1 MGPLE
6 GIKVLDLTTM
16 VSGPVATA
24 MLADQGAEVIKVE
37 GFGGEQMRHIG
48 PPHNSV
54 PSAFFSCNRG
64 KRSICLDL
72 KTEDGK
78 EILRKLAAEADVFVQ
93 NFRPGAIDRMGF
105 SEAELRKLNEKLIYV
120 SISGFGEKGP
130 YAHKRVYDPVIQA
143 LSCATDIQTNRETG
157 RPQMFRIIVADKVT
171 SLNAAQ
177 AITAALFARERN
189 GKGQHIKISM
199 LDAMLSFFWP
209 EGMAGLV
216 YKDME
221 FDVTKFQGKMDLI
234 YETKDRFITAGAVS
248 DKEWKGL
255 CTAIGRKDLID
266 DERFATSSARFV
278 NSEERKQLTAAE
290 IAKFSSDEMME
301 RLEAEDVPCA
311 VLLNRMELM
320 DHEQIVSNESILKID
335 MGDFGEVRQARPAAR
350 FDVTPATVD
359 KPAPKLG
366 EHSRAILSE
375 LGYSDADQD
384 ALISNKAVK
393 VFGA

>member
-48 PPHNSV
+48 PPHNDV

-72 KTEDGK
+72 KTEGGK
-78 EILRKLAAEADVFVQ
+78 EVLRKLAAQADVFVQ

-216 YKDME
+216 YRDME

-255 CTAIGRKDLID
+255 CTAIGREDLIE

-278 NSEERKQLTAAE
+278 NSEERKQLTANE
-290 IAKFSSDEMME
+290 IAKFSSDEIME

-320 DHEQIVSNESILKID
+320 DHEQIISNESILKLN

-350 FDVTPATVD
+350 FDLTPASVD

-366 EHSRAILSE
+366 EHSQAILSE
-375 LGYSDADQD
+375 LGYSDAELTK
-384 ALISNKAVK
+384 LINNKAVK
-393 VFGA
+393 IFGA

>member
-24 MLADQGAEVIKVE
+24 ILADQGADVIKVE
-37 GFGGEQMRHIG
+37 GLSGEQMRHIG
-48 PPHNSV
+48 PPHNDV

-72 KTEDGK
+72 KTEAGK
-78 EILRKLAAEADVFVQ
+78 SILKKLAAETDVFVQ

-105 SEAELRKLNEKLIYV
+105 SETELRKLNKNLIYV

-143 LSCATDIQTNRETG
+143 LSCATDIQTDRSTG

-177 AITAALFARERN
+177 AITAALFARERT

-216 YKDME
+216 YKDLE

-248 DKEWKGL
+248 DKEWEGL
-255 CTAIGRKDLID
+255 CRAINREDLID
-266 DERFATSSARFV
+266 DDRFNTSSARFV

-290 IAKFSSDEMME
+290 IAKWSSDDIME

-320 DHEQIVSNESILKID
+320 DHEQIVANDSILKMD
-335 MGDFGEVRQARPAAR
+335 MGEFGEVRQARPAAR
-350 FDVTPATVD
+350 FDKTPANISF
-359 KPAPKLG
+359 PAPKRG
-366 EHSRAILSE
+366 EHSRAIMTE
-375 LGYSDADQD
+375 LGYSEKEQSKMIDE
-384 ALISNKAVK
+384 KAVRA
-393 VFGA
+393 FGE